1 MTLYLSQI
9 FHDKKQARQ
18 GAGTVTV
25 LNFVI
30 DAVYDKQKTSSS
42 QTVWMRHNKKLLFFD
57 LNFSVQ

>member
-42 QTVWMRHNKKLLFFD
+42 QTV
-57 LNFSVQ
+57 